1 MQSEISSIFDLLY
14 KQYAQKRYELLK
26 NHKLISKYDSENL
39 ASILIKKILTDKNFS
54 KLDFTCHYP
63 LNKLILNM
71 DKLHERQRSYALHP
85 ATHVDFIIFNK
96 MDKMPIL
103 AIEIDGTA
111 YHREGSN
118 QYARDRMKDE
128 ILKKYDIPLIRLATN
143 GSSEE
148 KRVSSE
154 LSVILKEGKTL
165 YK

>member
-1 MQSEISSIFDLLY
+1 
-14 KQYAQKRYELLK
+14 
-26 NHKLISKYDSENL
+26 
-39 ASILIKKILTDKNFS
+39 
-54 KLDFTCHYP
+54 
-63 LNKLILNM
+63 
-71 DKLHERQRSYALHP
+71 
-85 ATHVDFIIFNK
+85 

-128 ILKKYDIPLIRLATN
+128 ILKMYGIPLIRLATN